1 MKKVFL
7 ILAGLHLTGAFF
19 LTNINS
25 TSKTTSNKFHQLYVL
40 GDSLSDTG
48 AIVGA
53 GSEVANTLLGHG
65 FEMDAPFYQNHSF
78 SNGKVAAEV
87 LADKLDLNLD
97 AAWDFKFLFKE
108 YRHTGNNYA
117 IGAAQASE
125 LKTIDPKGV
134 LLNNFTINKQ
144 VDALLKQQTIQ
155 ADDLT
160 LFQVGT
166 NDFWFQ
172 VIGAPSPDAQKQ
184 ILQTSVKNQA
194 KALQRLVDHG
204 NKHLLVLN
212 TPDLGKIPEYR
223 GTEQEAMM
231 SDLTAYYNDLWMN
244 MIENLQVKY
253 PHYFKLFDLYNI
265 FDDLLADFESKGGD
279 VTKGAT
285 YYELSGDAFKKG
297 HLTPKY
303 NEGVSFETI
312 NDHFFFDFA
321 HPTEPVHALIGELLY
336 QMVQSAW

>member
-1 MKKVFL
+1 MRKVFL
-7 ILAGLHLTGAFF
+7 VFAGLQLTGALF
-19 LTNINS
+19 LTNINA
-25 TSKTTSNKFHQLYVL
+25 TSEGTSNKFHQLYVL
-40 GDSLSDTG
+40 GDSLSDNG

-65 FEMDAPFYQNHSF
+65 FEMDDPFYQNHSF

-87 LADKLDLNLD
+87 LADKLDLNLA
-97 AAWDFKFLFKE
+97 AAWDFNFLFKQ
-108 YRHTGNNYA
+108 YSHTGNNYA
-117 IGAAQASE
+117 IGGAQGSE
-125 LKTIDPKGV
+125 MKTTDPKGM

-144 VDALLKQQTIQ
+144 VDALLKQHTIQ

-160 LFQVGT
+160 LFQVGN

-184 ILQTSVKNQA
+184 ILQASVKNQG
-194 KALQRLVDHG
+194 KALQRLVDSG
-204 NKHLLVLN
+204 NKHLLVMN
-212 TPDLGKIPEYR
+212 TPDLGKVPEYR
-223 GTEQEAMM
+223 GTKQEAMM

-244 MIENLQVKY
+244 MVGNLQVKY

-279 VTKGAT
+279 ITKGAT
-285 YYELSGDAFKKG
+285 YYELSANAFLKG
-297 HLTPKY
+297 HMTPQY

-312 NDHFFFDFA
+312 NDHFFFDFV
-321 HPTEPVHALIGELLY
+321 HPTKPVHATVGEMLY
-336 QMVQSAW
+336 QLAQSDW